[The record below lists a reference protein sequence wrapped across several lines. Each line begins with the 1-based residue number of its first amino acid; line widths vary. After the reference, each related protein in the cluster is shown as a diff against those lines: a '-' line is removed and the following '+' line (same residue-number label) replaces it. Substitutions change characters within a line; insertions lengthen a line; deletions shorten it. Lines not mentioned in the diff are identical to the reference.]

1 MRVPD
6 LLADLFAPAIRP
18 AAGEIRPDSPAVRPG
33 EIQQPCGFSPDSP
46 RSPLPDP
53 ELFAPPEPV
62 DKIRPDSPTVRP
74 AETPATARVFALF
87 APFAPAEPRPDS
99 PRSPAEP
106 AAHCDRCG
114 SPSWWHS
121 PTSPTW
127 RCAYCSPRPQPLPAG
142 AECVTLFSG
151 QWAPG
156 CAPPAAI
163 PVTVDGLLAIH
174 GETVAGCRTLD
185 VLELADDGDLPDFLA
200 DRAALEGFAAALVAD
215 RRIRPLPPADL
226 PPLARIAA
234 ELGDEPGE
242 LRAWLDRTGP
252 GRALRVRLERE
263 HGACD
268 RCLLALRDDPD
279 GPLLPL
285 LARALDGDRTAEP
298 VPDDG
303 RVQDGFG
310 AWRAEIE
317 HDAIRAFYRHH
328 WRCTI
333 CQRAGR
339 GYGDRCEA
347 GERLHAATRAHT

>member
-1 MRVPD
+1 MHDDD
-6 LLADLFAPAIRP
+6 LIDIIEAFEAEACGIPADLPVTLPLHAAPP
-18 AAGEIRPDSPAVRPG
+18 ATPT
-33 EIQQPCGFSPDSP
+33 
-46 RSPLPDP
+46 DP
-53 ELFAPPEPV
+53 E
-62 DKIRPDSPTVRP
+62 PTTHCP
-74 AETPATARVFALF
+74 A
-87 APFAPAEPRPDS
+87 
-99 PRSPAEP
+99 
-106 AAHCDRCG
+106 CG
-114 SPSWWHS
+114 SPSWWRS
-121 PTSPTW
+121 PASPASPAW
-127 RCAYCSPRPQPLPAG
+127 ACSYCSPRDRSR
-142 AECVTLFSG
+142 AEAHESLTLASG

-156 CAPPAAI
+156 TRPPAAI
-163 PVTVDGLLAIH
+163 PTTRDDLLAVH

-185 VLELADDGDLPDFLA
+185 VLAEADDDDLPDFLA
-200 DRAALEGFAAALVAD
+200 DRAALEAFAVALVAD
-215 RRIRPLPPADL
+215 HRVRPLPPADL

-242 LRAWLDRTGP
+242 LRRWLDRSTV

-263 HGACD
+263 PGAVE
-268 RCLLALRDDPD
+268 RALLGLRDDPA
-279 GPLLPL
+279 GGLLPV

-339 GYGDRCEA
+339 GYGDRCET
-347 GERLHAATRAHT
+347 GERLHTAMRTDQ

>member
-1 MRVPD
+1 MTIDRQPFTGELHGCAPKQRNCATLPPAPATGRATGTQPTSLKAAAARVLQRNRARNLHATEAENPRNSERATEAAEVAQVARPAD
-6 LLADLFAPAIRP
+6 PVALLAGAD
-18 AAGEIRPDSPAVRPG
+18 PD
-33 EIQQPCGFSPDSP
+33 
-46 RSPLPDP
+46 
-53 ELFAPPEPV
+53 
-62 DKIRPDSPTVRP
+62 
-74 AETPATARVFALF
+74 
-87 APFAPAEPRPDS
+87 
-99 PRSPAEP
+99 P

-114 SPSWWHS
+114 SPSWWRS
-121 PTSPTW
+121 PSSLGW
-127 RCAYCSPRPQPLPAG
+127 RCAYCEPRDRSRIEAHESLTLAG
-142 AECVTLFSG
+142 G

-156 CAPPAAI
+156 CAPPAPV
-163 PVTVDGLLAIH
+163 PVTVDDLLAIH

-185 VLELADDGDLPDFLA
+185 VLEQADDTDLPELR
-200 DRAALEGFAAALVAD
+200 DRVLLEGFAAALVAD
-215 RRIRPLPPADL
+215 RRIRPLPDASL
-226 PPLARIAA
+226 PTLHRLAL
-234 ELGDEPGE
+234 ELGDDPAE

-339 GYGDRCEA
+339 GYANRCAE
-347 GERLHAATRAHT
+347 GERLHELTKGKPT